1 MRARVTGFEDL
12 ERMLNELAEPE
23 KMAMRAVN
31 KAVPIVENSLKARI
45 QEAANRTDAK
55 GRPYSTGEL
64 AGSIAGTSVKE
75 NDLGVYSVV
84 KANGTDSKG
93 WRNAE
98 KMAYLEYGVRSHDQE
113 PHPVRGP
120 AVAAC
125 EAKVLETM
133 KYVIYSE
140 VDKL

>member
-1 MRARVTGFEDL
+1 MRAKVTGFEDL
-12 ERMLNELAEPE
+12 ERMLNKLAEPE
-23 KMAMRAVN
+23 KMAIKAVN
-31 KAVPIVENSLKARI
+31 EGTPLVENSLKTRVR
-45 QEAANRTDAK
+45 EAANRTNAK

-64 AGSIAGTSVKE
+64 AESIAGTSAKE

-93 WRNAE
+93 LRNAE
-98 KMAYLEYGVRSHDQE
+98 KMAYLEYGVRSHGQE

-125 EAKVLETM
+125 EAKVLEIM
-133 KYVIYSE
+133 KNVIYSE

>member
-1 MRARVTGFEDL
+1 
-12 ERMLNELAEPE
+12 MLNELAEPE
-23 KMAMRAVN
+23 KMAMKAVN

-45 QEAANRTDAK
+45 REAANRTDAK

-64 AGSIAGTSVKE
+64 AGSIAGTSAKE

-93 WRNAE
+93 LRNAE
-98 KMAYLEYGVRSHDQE
+98 KMAYLNTVSV
-113 PHPVRGP
+113 PMVSATSSTGP

-133 KYVIYSE
+133 KNVIYSE

>member
-1 MRARVTGFEDL
+1 MRARITGFEDL
-12 ERMLNELAEPE
+12 EKMLNELAEPE
-23 KMAMRAVN
+23 KMAKKAVD

-45 QEAANRTDAK
+45 QEAANRTDTK

-64 AGSIAGTSVKE
+64 AGSIAGTAAKE

-93 WRNAE
+93 LRNAE
-98 KMAYLEYGVRSHDQE
+98 KMAYLEYGVRSHGQE

-133 KYVIYSE
+133 ENVIYSE